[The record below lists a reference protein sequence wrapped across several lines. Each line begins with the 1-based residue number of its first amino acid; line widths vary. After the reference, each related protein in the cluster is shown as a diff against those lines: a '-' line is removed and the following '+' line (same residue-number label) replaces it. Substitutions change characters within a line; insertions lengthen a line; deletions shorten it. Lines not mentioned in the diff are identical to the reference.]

1 MTHRRP
7 WRTNPLSVQGAL
19 NELKRGAGSQFDP
32 QLANAFIALIQR
44 EFWEHD
50 DFDAFLAE
58 GADEL
63 EYVRARMRMEAL
75 IADRG

>member
-1 MTHRRP
+1 M
-7 WRTNPLSVQGAL
+7 SVQAAL
-19 NELKRGAGSQFDP
+19 NELKRGEEPIRSTFDD
-32 QLANAFIALIQR
+32 AFIDFIRR

-63 EYVRARMRMEAL
+63 EYVRARTRMEAF
-75 IADRG
+75 IASRR

>member
-1 MTHRRP
+1 M
-7 WRTNPLSVQGAL
+7 
-19 NELKRGAGSQFDP
+19 GSQFDP
-32 QLANAFIALIQR
+32 QLVNAFVDLVRR

-63 EYVRARMRMEAL
+63 EYVRARNRMEAF
-75 IADRG
+75 IADGS

>member
-1 MTHRRP
+1 M
-7 WRTNPLSVQGAL
+7 
-19 NELKRGAGSQFDP
+19 NELKRGMGSQFDP
-32 QLANAFIALIQR
+32 KLVNAFVDLVRR

-63 EYVRARMRMEAL
+63 EYVRVRTRMEAF
-75 IADRG
+75 IADGG